1 MKRNVCMNPWLQRRE
16 QVERE
21 VRILREKISV
31 LKIQISTITKGVPMS
46 KIEVREDKRGLMRS
60 SSPDEKFRS
69 ISLPTSGRELCP
81 VYNDVFTCVHKF
93 RKVPWKVVFPN
104 HASHGS
110 RYPQVPT
117 IPGKWDPGL
126 KWIQWLKWSD
136 CVVREFLKIICFVI
150 LKT

>member
-1 MKRNVCMNPWLQRRE
+1 MIPWFQRRE

-69 ISLPTSGRELCP
+69 ISLPTSGNSAQFMNK
-81 VYNDVFTCVHKF
+81 VYTSVCVYKF
-93 RKVPWKVVFPN
+93 RKVAWEVVFPN
-104 HASHGS
+104 HETHGS

-136 CVVREFLKIICFVI
+136 CVLKAFWKIICFVI
-150 LKT
+150 LKI

>member
-1 MKRNVCMNPWLQRRE
+1 MIPWFQRRE

-69 ISLPTSGRELCP
+69 ISLPTSGTTLVGSSWTMNE
-81 VYNDVFTCVHKF
+81 VYTCVYDHNF
-93 RKVPWKVVFPN
+93 RKVAWEVVFPN

-117 IPGKWDPGL
+117 IPCKWDPRL

-136 CVVREFLKIICFVI
+136 CVLKAFWKIICFVI
-150 LKT
+150 L

>member
-1 MKRNVCMNPWLQRRE
+1 MNPWLQRRE

-46 KIEVREDKRGLMRS
+46 KIEVREDKRGLIRS

-69 ISLPTSGRELCP
+69 ISLPTSGTLALLNFQTMLTFP
-81 VYNDVFTCVHKF
+81 KHF
-93 RKVPWKVVFPN
+93 RKVPWEVVFPN

-136 CVVREFLKIICFVI
+136 CVLKAFWKIICFVI
-150 LKT
+150 LKI